1 MALLLLSKR
10 PQRTVE
16 KFDKRAAPPPFVFF
30 ALREIFSALRAV
42 LLELNVYLKKYL
54 ALCAVLLELR
64 AKSPQ
69 THFFRAP
76 SEIFEQEAAA
86 PSQNGSF

>member
-54 ALCAVLLELR
+54 ALCAVLLELNVYIN
-64 AKSPQ
+64 A
-69 THFFRAP
+69 FFSS
-76 SEIFEQEAAA
+76 SERNLRTRSC
-86 PSQNGSF
+86 PPQNGSF